1 MNEDLIVLD
10 PTSEVSPI
18 IRDRLAR
25 PASLAGLRI
34 GLLDI
39 NKSRGDKFLDR
50 IEELLSERGNTVNRY
65 KKERFSILAPVDL
78 QQQIGAEC
86 DIVIEALAD

>member
-10 PTSEVSPI
+10 PTSEASPI
-18 IRDRLAR
+18 IRDRRTR
-25 PASLAGLRI
+25 PDSLEGLRI

-50 IEELLSERGNTVNRY
+50 IEELLSERGNAINRY
-65 KKERFSILAPVDL
+65 KKERFSILAPVEL